1 MGTPLLDDEFNQYW
15 LKLSSKEK
23 ESLLTVAKHFV
34 ELKEEN
40 GPIGL
45 EEYNKEIDEE
55 MSRMDNGEFITHE
68 EVVKSSQSWSNGE

>member
-1 MGTPLLDDEFNQYW
+1 MGAQLLDNEFNQYW

-23 ESLLTVAKHFV
+23 ESLLTVARHFV

-40 GPIGL
+40 VPIGL

-68 EVVKSSQSWSNGE
+68 EVVKTSQSWLNGK